1 MADPVRP
8 VSPTPPAGSVRRGAR
23 MLMLRKRLENYAS
36 GGSSDESRS
45 HDAPEPDT
53 ASASAAAVGAQLLGE
68 GPRRGLRA
76 GPEVLEQARST
87 YLQTEYAGVHD
98 RRPRKGR
105 ITKTSV

>member
-1 MADPVRP
+1 
-8 VSPTPPAGSVRRGAR
+8 
-23 MLMLRKRLENYAS
+23 MLMLRKRLENYAEGES
-36 GGSSDESRS
+36 GSASRP
-45 HDAPEPDT
+45 DGAPEPE
-53 ASASAAAVGAQLLGE
+53 APSAAAAVGAQLLGE

-87 YLQTEYAGVHD
+87 YLQTEYAGAHD